1 MFNLILGSIRYKL
14 LLITGFGT
22 VLVLAAAA
30 GGLYLQARAIDGFA
44 TEVSQLEDGRARL
57 IEANVAFR
65 DQQRAWKDTILRGAD
80 HRELARHW
88 ETFEQNEARIRQV
101 MEGLLQD
108 EGAAELH
115 DEIST
120 FIDSHIDMGTR
131 YRRVLAASQLFFD
144 ITGADD
150 DAQGLDTEPAAQL
163 ERIIVALGNDIDA
176 RRDEI
181 AASGSNAISISVS
194 LMITACVVAFIVF
207 IWLLEIQL
215 ITPARALE
223 ENLKRLAKGDFGTPI
238 KARTRDEL
246 GRITSS
252 AETIRVELGRLIQ
265 SVADSSNRV
274 EQSARILAAAATNA
288 SESAAAQANT
298 AAETAR
304 SVDDV
309 TAAIQAI
316 DGNAERMSELARDA
330 RGQSSQAAREL
341 ETLGATIGQTSD
353 VMRRLSETASR
364 FIEDAHRISAITSQV
379 RDIADQTNLLALN
392 AAIEAARAGEQGRG
406 FAVVADEVRKLAE
419 KSSVSANDIDKI
431 TRALDEQALELES
444 DLGRGLETLHKSQS
458 AMELSANA
466 VRNSDHAAART
477 DSEVALITAAVREQ
491 SQASARISSN
501 VAQIVSKSEGV
512 HTELASL
519 ADTAQRLDALA
530 GELQASIG
538 KFRL

>member
-44 TEVSQLEDGRARL
+44 NEVRQLEDGRARL

-88 ETFEQNEARIRQV
+88 ETFERNETLIRQI
-101 MEGLLQD
+101 MEGLLED
-108 EGAAELH
+108 DGAAALH
-115 DEIST
+115 REIT
-120 FIDSHIDMGTR
+120 AFIDSHIDMGSG
-131 YRRVLAASQLFFD
+131 YRRVLAAYQLFFD

-163 ERIIVALGNDIDA
+163 ERIIVALGADIDA

-181 AASGSNAISISVS
+181 AASGTHAVSISVS
-194 LMITACVVAFIVF
+194 LMIAACVIAFIVF
-207 IWLLEIQL
+207 LWLLEHQL
-215 ITPARALE
+215 ISPARALE
-223 ENLKRLAKGDFGTPI
+223 ENLNRLAKGDFGTPI
-238 KARTRDEL
+238 TARTRDEL
-246 GRITSS
+246 GRITKS

-265 SVADSSNRV
+265 SVADSSSRV
-274 EQSARILAAAATNA
+274 EQSARTLAAAARNA
-288 SESAAAQANT
+288 TESSAEQANT

-316 DGNAERMSELARDA
+316 EGNAERVSELARDA
-330 RGQSSQAAREL
+330 RGQSGHAANEL
-341 ETLGATIGQTSD
+341 ATLGATIGQTSD
-353 VMRRLSETASR
+353 VMRRLSETAGR
-364 FIEDAHRISAITSQV
+364 FIEDAHRISAITGQV

-419 KSSVSANDIDKI
+419 KSSLSANDIDKI
-431 TRALDEQALELES
+431 TRALDEQAAQLES
-444 DLGRGLETLHKSQS
+444 ELGRGLETLQTSRSAMDQS
-458 AMELSANA
+458 AAA
-466 VRNSDHAAART
+466 VRKADNAATRT
-477 DSEVALITAAVREQ
+477 DDEVALITAAVREQ
-491 SQASARISSN
+491 STSSARISSN
-501 VAQIVSKSEGV
+501 VAQIVEKAQGV
-512 HTELASL
+512 HTELATL
-519 ADTAQRLDALA
+519 AETAQRLDALSS
-530 GELQASIG
+530 ELQASIG
-538 KFRL
+538 HFHL

>member
-1 MFNLILGSIRYKL
+1 MFNLILASIRYKL

-22 VLVLAAAA
+22 ALVLAAAA
-30 GGLYLQARAIDGFA
+30 GGLYLQARAIDAFA

-65 DQQRAWKDTILRGAD
+65 DQTRAWKDTILRGAD

-88 ETFEQNEARIRQV
+88 ETFEQNETLIRQV

-108 EGAAELH
+108 EAAAALH
-115 DEIST
+115 AEISA

-131 YRRVLAASQLFFD
+131 YRRVLAAYQLFFD

-150 DAQGLDTEPAAQL
+150 DAQGLDTEPAAKL
-163 ERIIVALGNDIDA
+163 ERIILALGGDIDA

-194 LMITACVVAFIVF
+194 LMIAACLVAFIVF
-207 IWLLEIQL
+207 VWLLEIQL
-215 ITPARALE
+215 ISPARALE

-246 GRITSS
+246 GRITRS

-265 SVADSSNRV
+265 SVADSSSRV
-274 EQSARILAAAATNA
+274 EQSARTLAAAARNA
-288 SESAAAQANT
+288 TESSAEQATT

-309 TAAIQAI
+309 STAIQAI
-316 DGNAERMSELARDA
+316 EGNAERVSELARDA
-330 RGQSSQAAREL
+330 RGQSGHAANEL

-353 VMRRLSETASR
+353 VMRRLSEAASR
-364 FIEDAHRISAITSQV
+364 FIEDTHRISAITSQV

-419 KSSVSANDIDKI
+419 KSSLSANDIDKI
-431 TRALDEQALELES
+431 TRALDEQAIQLETE
-444 DLGRGLETLHKSQS
+444 LGRGLETLQTSRN
-458 AMELSANA
+458 AMDLSAEA
-466 VRNSDHAAART
+466 VRKADDAAKRT
-477 DSEVALITAAVREQ
+477 DDEVAQITAAVREQ
-491 SQASARISSN
+491 SASSTRISSN
-501 VAQIVSKSEGV
+501 VGQIVGKAQGV
-512 HTELASL
+512 HAELATL
-519 ADTAQRLDALA
+519 AETAQRLDALSS
-530 GELQASIG
+530 ELQASIG
-538 KFRL
+538 HFRL